1 MGKQMKTKIH
11 IPFVVAPLFLAFV
24 RWGPWGGDGGMQ
36 KKTETAMQTNM
47 VKSERGET
55 YISIERY
62 IYIYI
67 YTSRTTSKQRY
78 RNTGRTIITTKT
90 IFKITSYNRAKSM

>member
-36 KKTETAMQTNM
+36 KKTETAVQTNM

-67 YTSRTTSKQRY
+67 HIKNDVKTTLSKHRQ
-78 RNTGRTIITTKT
+78 NNNNHKDHL
-90 IFKITSYNRAKSM
+90 

>member
-24 RWGPWGGDGGMQ
+24 RWGPWGGWWDAKENRNSNANKYGKIG
-36 KKTETAMQTNM
+36 KGRNIHKHR
-47 VKSERGET
+47 K
-55 YISIERY
+55 

-67 YTSRTTSKQRY
+67 HIKNDVKTTLSKHRQ
-78 RNTGRTIITTKT
+78 NNNNHKDHL
-90 IFKITSYNRAKSM
+90 

>member
-1 MGKQMKTKIH
+1 M
-11 IPFVVAPLFLAFV
+11 
-24 RWGPWGGDGGMQ
+24 GGDGGMQ
-36 KKTETAMQTNM
+36 KKTETAVQTNM

-67 YTSRTTSKQRY
+67 YIYIYTHQERRQNNVIETQ
-78 RNTGRTIITTKT
+78 
-90 IFKITSYNRAKSM
+90 AEQ